1 MYYTN
6 TRIIER
12 AVHVESFSPHL
23 KSQEFVFL
31 STDFEDMRRAVE
43 RVARAAH
50 RSATTTITSTTTTTT
65 TRSFP
70 SRWWC
75 VDDAFA
81 SSSSSFVFGRRIFSF
96 ANSSS
101 SSSSSSSRV
110 ERRKDVAMMATFCGG
125 SGARRAVDAAAA
137 SVGWKKTVLLGES
150 ARIRATLTRHSRT
163 TLRRAFFTRGEPR
176 GTYDYAP
183 HRSTRRNTSV
193 VWGLIGTNIMV
204 YLAWQEP
211 ENFRTMKTHFLVS
224 ESSLANGY
232 WHTALTAAFSHNSFN
247 HLFGNMFTLYF
258 FGRDVA
264 LTCGGAYLLNLYLVG
279 GVVASLAHVGYER
292 YERRKHK
299 PHVGFFDKRE
309 HDNFFSWFDE
319 RMDKI
324 ARLAAPASLG
334 ASGAVNAIIAMS
346 VLMMPHRKIYLYG
359 VLPLESWVF
368 GAMFLLRDYAGLG
381 TNDGVGHSAHLGGA
395 ATGALAFVLRN
406 GMMR

>member
-1 MYYTN
+1 
-6 TRIIER
+6 
-12 AVHVESFSPHL
+12 
-23 KSQEFVFL
+23 
-31 STDFEDMRRAVE
+31 MRRAVE

-50 RSATTTITSTTTTTT
+50 RSATTTTTTTTSTTTT

-81 SSSSSFVFGRRIFSF
+81 SSSSSFVFGRRISF
-96 ANSSS
+96 AN

-125 SGARRAVDAAAA
+125 GARRAVDAAAA

-193 VWGLIGTNIMV
+193 VWGLIGTNVMV

>member
-1 MYYTN
+1 
-6 TRIIER
+6 
-12 AVHVESFSPHL
+12 
-23 KSQEFVFL
+23 
-31 STDFEDMRRAVE
+31 MRRAVE
-43 RVARAAH
+43 RVARAAR
-50 RSATTTITSTTTTTT
+50 RSAATTSTT

-70 SRWWC
+70 SRWC
-75 VDDAFA
+75 VDDAFT
-81 SSSSSFVFGRRIFSF
+81 SSSSSFVFGRRIAF
-96 ANSSS
+96 AKPSSS
-101 SSSSSSSRV
+101 SSSHRRVV
-110 ERRKDVAMMATFCGG
+110 ERRDVAMMAAFCG
-125 SGARRAVDAAAA
+125 GARRAVDAAA

-150 ARIRATLTRHSRT
+150 ARIGAMLTRHSRT
-163 TLRRAFFTRGEPR
+163 TRRAFFTRGEPR

-193 VWGLIGTNIMV
+193 VWGLIGTNVMV